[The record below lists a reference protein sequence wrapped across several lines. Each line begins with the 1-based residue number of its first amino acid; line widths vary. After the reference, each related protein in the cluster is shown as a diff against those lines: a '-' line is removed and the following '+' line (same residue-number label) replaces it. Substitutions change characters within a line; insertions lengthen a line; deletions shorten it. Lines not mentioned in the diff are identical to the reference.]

1 MTKVFSS
8 DNENLHVVRI
18 QRSEGKLS
26 TELDGETV
34 ILDTQTGGY
43 SSHDSIGT
51 IIWNVLEQPVL
62 VKNIIDKILSEYEVE
77 QEECRQDVLD
87 FLADLHDRG
96 LVTVRIN

>member
-18 QRSEGKLS
+18 QRSEGKFS

-43 SSHDSIGT
+43 SSLDSIGT

-77 QEECRQDVLD
+77 QEDCRQDVLD

-96 LVTVRIN
+96 LVTVRID